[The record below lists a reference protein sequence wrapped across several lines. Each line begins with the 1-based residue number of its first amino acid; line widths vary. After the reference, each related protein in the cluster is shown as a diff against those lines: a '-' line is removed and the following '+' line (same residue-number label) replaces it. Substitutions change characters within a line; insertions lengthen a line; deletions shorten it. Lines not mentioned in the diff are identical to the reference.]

1 MPDMKTLTINGV
13 KYNIK
18 DDTAR
23 TALDAKAGLSSTNS
37 FTGTNMF
44 SQGVFMPVG
53 ISAYWYQTAPSNRRA
68 YINDTQYTGNA
79 ATATKATKD
88 GAGNVIVDT
97 YAKKTDIPSPVT
109 VDAEL
114 SSTSENPVQNK
125 AIATALDNKHDKN
138 ADVLVGTTNGRRLG
152 FDNKNC
158 LQCNLTGIDQSPV
171 QIRLISNGQD
181 RGSLLVEKSLTNDAY
196 AFTGTNGKH
205 DGKAGLVPVP
215 TIDDDGYFLKSDGT
229 WAALDEYGKL
239 SQANTWTSQ
248 QTFNEAILNKARIT
262 QEVYQSEYKSGTA
275 VTPSK
280 STMCFTATGAVTLN
294 MATIVANCLAA
305 NQTSTIFTA
314 YITSTADYTLTIT
327 NAGTIKYIGSASD
340 VAITSAGLLLN
351 IMLMKDGSGNV
362 TSIVQAGKLEG
373 GA

>member
-23 TALDAKAGLSSTNS
+23 TTLETKANLGSTNS

-53 ISAYWYQTAPSNRRA
+53 MSAYWYQTDPSNRRA

-97 YAKKTDIPSPVT
+97 YARITDIPTKVS
-109 VDAEL
+109 EL
-114 SSTSENPVQNK
+114 QNDEGY
-125 AIATALDNKHDKN
+125 AA
-138 ADVLVGTTNGRRLG
+138 VGNVHTWEE
-152 FDNKNC
+152 
-158 LQCNLTGIDQSPV
+158 LQIFNQTM
-171 QIRLISNGQD
+171 
-181 RGSLLVEKSLTNDAY
+181 LLKET
-196 AFTGTNGKH
+196 
-205 DGKAGLVPVP
+205 
-215 TIDDDGYFLKSDGT
+215 
-229 WAALDEYGKL
+229 
-239 SQANTWTSQ
+239 
-248 QTFNEAILNKARIT
+248 
-262 QEVYQSEYKSGTA
+262 YQSEY
-275 VTPSK
+275 VTTDGRNPTTTPTK
-280 STMCFTATGAVTLN
+280 STISLTATGATTLN
-294 MATIVANCLAA
+294 MSTIVADCLTE
-305 NQTSTIFTA
+305 NRTSTIFTA

-351 IMLMKDGSGNV
+351 IMMLKDASGNV
-362 TSIVQAGKLEG
+362 TSIVQASKLEG

>member
-79 ATATKATKD
+79 ATATKATQD

-97 YAKKTDIPSPVT
+97 YAKNTELTAFGALNETNKWTEHQIFDSATLKKVHIQQEGYA
-109 VDAEL
+109 VD
-114 SSTSENPVQNK
+114 
-125 AIATALDNKHDKN
+125 
-138 ADVLVGTTNGRRLG
+138 
-152 FDNKNC
+152 
-158 LQCNLTGIDQSPV
+158 
-171 QIRLISNGQD
+171 
-181 RGSLLVEKSLTNDAY
+181 
-196 AFTGTNGKH
+196 
-205 DGKAGLVPVP
+205 
-215 TIDDDGYFLKSDGT
+215 
-229 WAALDEYGKL
+229 
-239 SQANTWTSQ
+239 
-248 QTFNEAILNKARIT
+248 
-262 QEVYQSEYKSGTA
+262 YKSGNA
-275 VTPSK
+275 ITPTK
-280 STMCFTATGAVTLN
+280 STMYLTATGAVTLD
-294 MATIVANCLAA
+294 MSTIFADILE
-305 NQTSTIFTA
+305 QRSKSITIFTA
-314 YITSTADYTLTIT
+314 YITSTADYALTLT

-351 IMLMKDGSGNV
+351 IMMLKDASGNV
-362 TSIVQAGKLEG
+362 TSIVQASKLEG

>member
-23 TALDAKAGLSSTNS
+23 TTLETKANLDSTNS

-97 YAKKTDIPSPVT
+97 YAKKTELTAAIPT
-109 VDAEL
+109 
-114 SSTSENPVQNK
+114 
-125 AIATALDNKHDKN
+125 
-138 ADVLVGTTNGRRLG
+138 
-152 FDNKNC
+152 
-158 LQCNLTGIDQSPV
+158 
-171 QIRLISNGQD
+171 
-181 RGSLLVEKSLTNDAY
+181 
-196 AFTGTNGKH
+196 
-205 DGKAGLVPVP
+205 
-215 TIDDDGYFLKSDGT
+215 
-229 WAALDEYGKL
+229 KL
-239 SQANTWTSQ
+239 SDFENDSGYLTMATLPIFASTDSVNTWTAR
-248 QTFNEAILNKARIT
+248 QTFNEANLKEAVLIKASIVK
-262 QEVYQSEYKSGTA
+262 EAYPSEYISGTA
-275 VTPSK
+275 VTPTK
-280 STMCFTATGAVTLN
+280 SIMHLTATGAVTLD
-294 MATIVANCLAA
+294 MSTIVADCLVS
-305 NQTSTIFTA
+305 NKTSTIFTA

-327 NAGTIKYIGSASD
+327 NAGTIKYVGSASD

-351 IMLMKDGSGNV
+351 IMMLKDASGNV
-362 TSIVQAGKLEG
+362 TSIVQASKLEG

>member
-23 TALDAKAGLSSTNS
+23 TALETKAGLSATNS

-53 ISAYWYQTAPSNRRA
+53 ISTYWYQTAPSNRRA

-97 YAKKTDIPSPVT
+97 YAKKTDIPT
-109 VDAEL
+109 
-114 SSTSENPVQNK
+114 
-125 AIATALDNKHDKN
+125 
-138 ADVLVGTTNGRRLG
+138 
-152 FDNKNC
+152 
-158 LQCNLTGIDQSPV
+158 
-171 QIRLISNGQD
+171 
-181 RGSLLVEKSLTNDAY
+181 
-196 AFTGTNGKH
+196 
-205 DGKAGLVPVP
+205 VP
-215 TIDDDGYFLKSDGT
+215 TKVSELQNDEGYAGVGGVHT
-229 WAALDEYGKL
+229 WEEL
-239 SQANTWTSQ
+239 
-248 QTFNEAILNKARIT
+248 QTFNETMLLKET
-262 QEVYQSEYKSGTA
+262 YQSEY
-275 VTPSK
+275 VTTDGRNPTITPAK
-280 STMCFTATGAVTLN
+280 STMSLTATGAVTLN
-294 MATIVANCLAA
+294 MSTIVSDCLASNKA
-305 NQTSTIFTA
+305 STVFTA

-327 NAGTIKYIGSASD
+327 NAGNIKYIGSASD

-351 IMLMKDGSGNV
+351 IMLMKDASGNV
-362 TSIVQAGKLEG
+362 TSIVQANKLEG